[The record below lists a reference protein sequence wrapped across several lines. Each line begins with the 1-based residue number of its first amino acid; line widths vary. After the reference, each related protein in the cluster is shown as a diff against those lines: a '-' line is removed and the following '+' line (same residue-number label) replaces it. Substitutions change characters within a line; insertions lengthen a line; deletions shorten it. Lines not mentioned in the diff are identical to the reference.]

1 MRHMAYALVGIL
13 SLLAAFLALAGS
25 PQAGGTLASVGA
37 VVLAT
42 LVTTGAAAPH
52 HARAAGKP
60 DRPDPADHDE
70 AGADRAT
77 DHRLP
82 AP

>member
-52 HARAAGKP
+52 PARVAGEP
-60 DRPDPADHDE
+60 DQADAADHD
-70 AGADRAT
+70 AAAADGSA
-77 DHRLP
+77 DRLP